1 MTPAQSPLPIRFPDR
16 FLRFSPWHPAPAC
29 GTLASGSIPA
39 MPALL
44 LMPDAVAIPS
54 DESPVKRE
62 ANLKGR
68 LPDSH
73 EIATET
79 VPVPELSP
87 ETRWRGRLLAD

>member
-1 MTPAQSPLPIRFPDR
+1 M
-16 FLRFSPWHPAPAC
+16 APVCA
-29 GTLASGSIPA
+29 TLAAGSIPA

-44 LMPDAVAIPS
+44 LMPDPVAS
-54 DESPVKRE
+54 ENQSECE

-79 VPVPELSP
+79 VPVSELSIQ
-87 ETRWRGRLLAD
+87 TRWRGRSLAD

>member
-1 MTPAQSPLPIRFPDR
+1 
-16 FLRFSPWHPAPAC
+16 
-29 GTLASGSIPA
+29 

-44 LMPDAVAIPS
+44 LMPDPVASENQTEP
-54 DESPVKRE
+54 E

-79 VPVPELSP
+79 VPVSELSIQ
-87 ETRWRGRLLAD
+87 TRWRGRSLAD

>member
-1 MTPAQSPLPIRFPDR
+1 
-16 FLRFSPWHPAPAC
+16 
-29 GTLASGSIPA
+29 

-44 LMPDAVAIPS
+44 LMPDPVAS
-54 DESPVKRE
+54 ENQSE
-62 ANLKGR
+62 CETNLKGR

-73 EIATET
+73 EIATEN